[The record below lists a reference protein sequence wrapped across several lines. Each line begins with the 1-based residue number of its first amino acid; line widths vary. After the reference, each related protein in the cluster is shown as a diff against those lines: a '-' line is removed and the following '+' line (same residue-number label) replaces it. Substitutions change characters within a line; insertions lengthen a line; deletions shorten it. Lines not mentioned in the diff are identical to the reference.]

1 MDKKKLCE
9 MFTKYTTEHKHDFE
23 EKQKNMIRIMTFNVH
38 LWKNIYNKDS
48 TIEILDLL
56 EKSNADIIFLEEALF
71 FKNDFKEK
79 IFKKCNDIG
88 YKYII
93 AASKQFGINLLLSKY
108 PIIEHS
114 IIILEKSNI
123 DNHYR
128 YAIKA
133 HISINNKILK
143 IVGTHLDV
151 CDETE
156 SVRMRQIK
164 KIVNQTDDEFLIL
177 GDLNSLRKYDYNKEH
192 LKFIT
197 ESNELRNVKTLYLVT
212 DFLES
217 CYFKDSFTFMNDYP
231 MISVWS
237 CRRVDYIYVG
247 NGFNHKI
254 KFSNIY
260 PTLVSD
266 HYPVYCDIKLK
277 K

>member
-1 MDKKKLCE
+1 MDKKKLFE
-9 MFTKYTTEHKHDFE
+9 MFVKYTTEHKHDFE
-23 EKQKNMIRIMTFNVH
+23 EKQKNIIRIMTFNVH
-38 LWKNIYNKDS
+38 CWKNMYNKDTTVQIFS
-48 TIEILDLL
+48 LL
-56 EKSNADIIFLEEALF
+56 EESNADIICLEEALF
-71 FKNDFKEK
+71 FEKKIKEK
-79 IFKKCNDIG
+79 IFKNCNELG

-93 AASKQFGINLLLSKY
+93 PANERYGINLLLSKH

-143 IVGTHLDV
+143 IVGTHLDI

-156 SVRMRQIK
+156 SLRLRQIK
-164 KIVNQTDDEFLIL
+164 KIVHETDDEFLIL
-177 GDLNSLRKYDYNKEH
+177 GDLNSLRKCDYDEKHLEFINK
-192 LKFIT
+192 
-197 ESNELRNVKTLYLVT
+197 SNELRDIKTVYLVT
-212 DFLES
+212 DFLKL
-217 CYFKDSFTFMNDYP
+217 CCFKDSFSFLGNFP
-231 MISVWS
+231 IISVWS

-254 KFSNIY
+254 KSSNIY

-277 K
+277 